1 MKRNLIALLVIV
13 FISFSVN
20 CKPKVIIKI
29 EKPDLFLTEKQM
41 VRIFVDAQLVE
52 GAISFKRNKGNIIK
66 EIKNGYY
73 DALFVNHGITQKVF
87 EENAAYYNQFPELM
101 EKIYDEVLAD
111 LSKTQTMTEID
122 EEE

>member
-1 MKRNLIALLVIV
+1 
-13 FISFSVN
+13 
-20 CKPKVIIKI
+20 
-29 EKPDLFLTEKQM
+29 M